1 MGLAM
6 LTNRRKQILE
16 FIKSY
21 QKQYGNTPTIREI
34 CQQFG
39 IKSTNGVY
47 EHLKALEK
55 DGYLELSANKARS
68 ILIKQNTNNI
78 LPLIGEVAAGEP
90 IYPLVTEGDKIDIPL
105 KSDGTFVL
113 KVKGD
118 SMIKAGIQNGDMVVV
133 DTQKATTNKD
143 IVVAVIDGE
152 VTLKRLIIH
161 NNEIELHP
169 ENDNYNIIKIGKK
182 DFKILGKVT
191 LLLRKF

>member
-78 LPLIGEVAAGEP
+78 LPLIGEVAAGDP
-90 IYPLVTEGDKIDIPL
+90 IYPLVTEGDKINIPL

>member
-1 MGLAM
+1 M

>member
-1 MGLAM
+1 M

-90 IYPLVTEGDKIDIPL
+90 IYPLVTEGDKINIPL

>member
-1 MGLAM
+1 M

-34 CQQFG
+34 CQKFG

>member
-1 MGLAM
+1 M

-78 LPLIGEVAAGEP
+78 LPLIGEVAAGDP